1 MRKLHPLGPS
11 LVDVYCNN
19 KRSPLGPSRFNH
31 LRGHSHPCRTRP
43 LSSSSSQYST
53 PPPSGSS
60 WSHKN
65 CSADL
70 HRCTETALVRSQSA
84 CPKWPPWKKSSSFKG
99 STSFFS
105 SIFLSAADSLE
116 VDLAVVMLLQGPQQL
131 HARDCWS
138 SVNSSSSAQKL
149 SPCQP
154 FGGSPLL
161 HPGERIRDR
170 QLLKRQSTSK
180 NRFRPVS
187 SSSSRAN
194 QATAKSLMPFTYH
207 LQAVTQASNSE
218 GQTRKRSSAR
228 LPCSWPAQ
236 ARLPSTT
243 SMRIGSRGSRLPCDQ
258 YSSTSSGPKGAAC
271 APRVLSTLPTS
282 RQNALP
288 CLEPVATEICTSI
301 CYNEDPCDCRYQI
314 GSLETVIDVLNG
326 LGDWVGL
333 HWVGWVVLWCS
344 FVCVCVVWFCVVL
357 TTLLR
362 PNISAL
368 HLTQAPSYKL
378 SCSCTSLLSP
388 PRCGWPQV
396 TIAPDSRRAAKAKS
410 VAWMH
415 WTFLSF
421 SCTWLL
427 SPPRCGSPQV
437 TTAPDSRMA
446 AKALRVA
453 WMCWTFLSC
462 SCTWLLSLP

>member
-1 MRKLHPLGPS
+1 MCIAITKNHHSGPLALIISTATVIHAVLGLCRQAHP
-11 LVDVYCNN
+11 N
-19 KRSPLGPSRFNH
+19 
-31 LRGHSHPCRTRP
+31 
-43 LSSSSSQYST
+43 T
-53 PPPSGSS
+53 PPHHLPVHPGATRIAAQTCPMHRDGSRAQS
-60 WSHKN
+60 ISMPKV
-65 CSADL
+65 A
-70 HRCTETALVRSQSA
+70 ALEEVQLLQG
-84 CPKWPPWKKSSSFKG
+84 FH
-99 STSFFS
+99 
-105 SIFLSAADSLE
+105 FLLL
-116 VDLAVVMLLQGPQQL
+116 VYLPFRRHLAVVTLLQGPQQL

-138 SVNSSSSAQKL
+138 SVNSSSAQKL

-194 QATAKSLMPFTYH
+194 QATAKPLMPFTYH

-243 SMRIGSRGSRLPCDQ
+243 SMRIGSRGSCLPCDQ

-301 CYNEDPCDCRYQI
+301 CYNGDPCDCRYQI

-326 LGDWVGL
+326 LRNSNTRLDCIGLVGL
-333 HWVGWVVLWCS
+333 FCGVVL
-344 FVCVCVVWFCVVL
+344 CVCVLCGFVWC
-357 TTLLR
+357 
-362 PNISAL
+362 
-368 HLTQAPSYKL
+368 
-378 SCSCTSLLSP
+378 
-388 PRCGWPQV
+388 
-396 TIAPDSRRAAKAKS
+396 
-410 VAWMH
+410 
-415 WTFLSF
+415 
-421 SCTWLL
+421 
-427 SPPRCGSPQV
+427 
-437 TTAPDSRMA
+437 
-446 AKALRVA
+446 
-453 WMCWTFLSC
+453 
-462 SCTWLLSLP
+462 